1 MAIKITF
8 LGDIMCEPRL
18 LKAARVRRDEYDFSA
33 TFSNV
38 KRLLSEAD
46 CVVGNLET
54 PLAGKEAQ
62 YVHSLFSFNAPDCF
76 ALAAKEA
83 GIDIMLTANNH
94 CLDRGLEGL
103 KRTVQVLDDYGIPH
117 AGSFKSTADR
127 GNTYVKLGSLRI
139 AILSYTYGTNYSA
152 NRILLTE
159 GERGHVNLL
168 RPQEES
174 YYVKV
179 PVRGNVPFVKRAMNK
194 VLSLLPEEHRYVVRK
209 GLHMTVNRAHADDNL
224 MIDTMEPYMLNLKR
238 DIEEAK
244 EKADYAIFCPHV
256 GGQFNRIPGPVSKYV
271 FDYAVSRGVD
281 AVVASHAHVVQAAE
295 RIQGVPCFFSLGNFS
310 MSPNSAYL
318 IHDDLPDY
326 GIAAHL
332 YFGEKAVE
340 KASFSILK
348 IIEDDCLRVIPVDEY
363 AKQSDA
369 KHGRGLEA
377 DVKRIYNTVTGRELQ
392 GPTIQREYVL

>member
-1 MAIKITF
+1 MAYKITF

-18 LKAARVRRDEYDFSA
+18 LRAARVGRDEYDFSA
-33 TFSNV
+33 AFSNV
-38 KRLLSEAD
+38 RRLLSEAD

-103 KRTVQVLDDYGIPH
+103 KRTVQALDDYGISH

-127 GNTYVKLGSLRI
+127 GNTYVKLGTSRI

-152 NRILLTE
+152 NRVLLSE
-159 GERGHVNLL
+159 VERGHVNLL

-179 PVRGNVPFVKRAMNK
+179 PARGNVSFAKRVMNK
-194 VLSLLPEEHRYVVRK
+194 ALSLLPEEQRYVVRK
-209 GLHMTVNRAHADDNL
+209 GLHMTVNQAHADDNL
-224 MIDTMEPYMLNLKR
+224 MIDTMEPYMLTLKR

-244 EKADYAIFCPHV
+244 ERADYVIFCPHV

-271 FDYAVSRGVD
+271 FDFAVSNGVD

-332 YFGEKAVE
+332 YLGENAVE
-340 KASFSILK
+340 KVSFSILK
-348 IIEDDCLRVIPVDEY
+348 IVEADCLRVIPVDEY
-363 AKQSDA
+363 AEQSGA
-369 KHGRGLEA
+369 KRGQGLEA
-377 DVKRIYNTVTGRELQ
+377 DVRQIYNTVTGRALQ
-392 GPTIQREYVL
+392 GPAIQREYVL